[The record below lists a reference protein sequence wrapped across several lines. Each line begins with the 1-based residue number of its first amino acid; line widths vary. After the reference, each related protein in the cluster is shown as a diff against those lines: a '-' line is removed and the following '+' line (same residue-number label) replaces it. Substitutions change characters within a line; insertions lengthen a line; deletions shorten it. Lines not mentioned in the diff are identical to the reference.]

1 MSKNNFCAFTWDE
14 IVIKFTDEEFH
25 LEIPLCIKASTSLA
39 IKIYILCIY
48 IYVNTYICIAIL
60 YHIEK

>member
-14 IVIKFTDEEFH
+14 IVTKFTDAEFH
-25 LEIPLCIKASTSLA
+25 LEIPLGIKASISLA
-39 IKIYILCIY
+39 IKIYI
-48 IYVNTYICIAIL
+48 NTYICIAIL